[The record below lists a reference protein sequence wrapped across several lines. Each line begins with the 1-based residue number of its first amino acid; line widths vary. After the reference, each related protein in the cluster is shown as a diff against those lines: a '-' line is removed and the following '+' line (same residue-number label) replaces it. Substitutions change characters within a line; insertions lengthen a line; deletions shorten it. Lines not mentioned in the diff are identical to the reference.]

1 MRHLFLFAAISL
13 CAACSGSDDKKN
25 AETPTPSPGDV
36 EDGCARGALES
47 DLGLTPMSG
56 PMVSGE
62 GTLMAPGNEGYV
74 VSSTFL
80 RLKDG
85 ETSNKRFQELFTPI
99 LAGFAA
105 RPGMLAFQLGL
116 SASCNTARTL
126 SVWSSSEAMYEFVTS
141 DEHMAA
147 VNAVDEVSRGGSVV
161 VHWDAATLEESSW
174 AEGAR
179 KLAASTGPFY

>member
-1 MRHLFLFAAISL
+1 MRHLILFVAVTL
-13 CAACSGSDDKKN
+13 CAACSGSDGKTSP
-25 AETPTPSPGDV
+25 ETPAPSPGDV
-36 EDGCARGALES
+36 GDGCARGALES
-47 DLGLTPMSG
+47 DLGLTPMTG
-56 PMVSGE
+56 PKVDE

-80 RLKDG
+80 RLMDSD
-85 ETSNKRFQELFTPI
+85 TSKKRFQELFTPI
-99 LAGFAA
+99 LAGFAN

-126 SVWSSSEAMYEFVTS
+126 SVWSSAEAMFDFVIS

-161 VHWDAATLEESSW
+161 VHWDAATLEESTW
-174 AEGAR
+174 EEGAR